1 MRVRPVIVML
11 AAVALVLAGC
21 SPGREPVRESASGTP
36 SASASASPEP
46 LTAPEP
52 EPEPEPDPAAPE
64 GPTLPPELAARM
76 PPEEEIDGMVL
87 AAEAA
92 YVAHRAAY
100 DAAARTGFTDPELV
114 EELFATATGDVL
126 EAIEAEAAALVEVG
140 RVVNGGAK
148 VLGME
153 LYSLVVPETDDAG
166 LGITFD
172 ACVHIEGALEE
183 SDGTVAYGL
192 DGDPVHLVVRLT
204 DHDGDWLVANQ
215 SAQEGPCPEH
225 LSG

>member
-1 MRVRPVIVML
+1 MRVRPATVML

-21 SPGREPVRESASGTP
+21 SPGQESARESSSGRPSASG
-36 SASASASPEP
+36 SPEP
-46 LTAPEP
+46 LATP
-52 EPEPEPDPAAPE
+52 EPEPEPDSAAPE
-64 GPTLPPELAARM
+64 GPTLPAELAARM

-87 AAEAA
+87 EAEAA

-100 DAAARTGFTDPELV
+100 DAAARTGFSDRELV

-126 EAIEAEAAALVEVG
+126 EAIEAEAAALAEVG
-140 RVVNGGAK
+140 RVVNGRAE

-183 SDGTVAYGL
+183 SDGTVVYGL
-192 DGDPVHLVVRLT
+192 DGDPLHLVVRLT
-204 DHDGDWLVANQ
+204 DHDGAWLVATQ
-215 SAQEGPCPEH
+215 SAQDGPCPEH